1 MNIKRLISPRLLLAI
16 MLLSLPG
23 LLQAAPPD
31 NGTLAKTTST
41 PVAFTGGIASYSI
54 DASNLGNNTI
64 PNVEVSD
71 TLPAGFTYVAGTTT
85 INAAPAA
92 DPAGTPDLPV
102 WDIGNIAGHSTVTLS
117 FDALVDAATSPGVY
131 YNSVTATGRNGNY
144 TFPATG
150 PTAAVTV
157 QVGAPSLT
165 VLKSSSSP
173 SANPGGSV
181 TYTVMVQNTGTA
193 SGVNIIAVQALGGAN
208 KLALNPFG
216 TGAPVR
222 LIEGANPSGLTLGAI
237 TYSNN
242 NGVSYAYTPVDDG
255 TGHDP
260 DITHV
265 RVQLIGTI
273 PANQTAN
280 PYFSLQYEARIE

>member
-1 MNIKRLISPRLLLAI
+1 MKVKRIISPSFLLT
-16 MLLSLPG
+16 MLLIMPPG
-23 LLQAAPPD
+23 VAQAAPPD
-31 NGTLAKTTST
+31 NGSLAKTTST
-41 PVAFTGGIASYSI
+41 PVAFTGGIASYNI
-54 DASNLGNNTI
+54 DVSNLGNNTI
-64 PNVEVSD
+64 PNVVVSD

-85 INAAPAA
+85 INGVPAA
-92 DPAGTPDLPV
+92 DPLGTPDLPV
-102 WDIGNIAGHSTVTLS
+102 WDIGNIAGNNTVTLS
-117 FDALVDAATSPGVY
+117 FDALVDATTPPGVY

-144 TFPATG
+144 TFPAAG

-157 QVGAPSLT
+157 QIGAPSLT
-165 VLKSSSSP
+165 VLKSASAP

-193 SGVNIIAVQALGGAN
+193 PGDNILAVHALGGAN
-208 KLALNPFG
+208 KLALDPFG
-216 TGAPVR
+216 TGSPVR
-222 LIEGANPSGLTLGAI
+222 LIEGANPSGLALGAI

-260 DITHV
+260 DITNF
-265 RVQLIGTI
+265 RVQMIGTI
-273 PANQTAN
+273 PANQVVN